1 MSSNEPELKAA
12 SCKTIA
18 AVCKNMTDEEQKSK
32 LQVSLKKLSAD
43 QTEYVK
49 SKYYFIQFN

>member
-1 MSSNEPELKAA
+1 MFLKFMSSNEPELKAA

-49 SKYYFIQFN
+49 I